1 MKAYVITTGVVFALL
16 TLVHIARMFAEGPR
30 VATDPFFIIMT
41 VAAASL
47 SVWAWRV
54 LKVSSRS

>member
-47 SVWAWRV
+47 SVWA
-54 LKVSSRS
+54 

>member
-16 TLVHIARMFAEGPR
+16 TLMHIARMFADGAR

-41 VAAASL
+41 VAAAAL
-47 SVWAWRV
+47 TFWAWRV